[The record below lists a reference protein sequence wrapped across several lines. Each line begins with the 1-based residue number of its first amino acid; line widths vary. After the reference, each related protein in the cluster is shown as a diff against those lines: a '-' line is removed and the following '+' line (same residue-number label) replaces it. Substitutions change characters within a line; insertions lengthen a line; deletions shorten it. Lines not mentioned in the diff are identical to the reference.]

1 MDKAS
6 LDDMMVF
13 RLVVESGSF
22 TGAALAMDLPK
33 SNISRKVSRLE
44 KQLGARLLERSTRS
58 LRLTEVGQVYFQHC
72 SRIFEEMQSANQC
85 IEALTSTPR
94 GKLNIC
100 ASVSIGQNILAPRLA
115 TFQQQFPE
123 VELDLQL
130 LNRRIDLIEEGFDL
144 AIRVG
149 ELEDSALISKRL
161 FDVELHL
168 YASPRYLENSLHV
181 LKQPEDLLQHSCLY
195 MNANEEQLKWQLVA
209 NDEKQVVETK
219 PSFSSNDFS
228 TLRQLA
234 IDECGIAL
242 LPDYLCQQQIK
253 DKTLVRVLDTW
264 VGRKVNVNAVYPNR
278 KSMTPKLRAML
289 DFLAAVT

>member
-1 MDKAS
+1 MDKVS

-13 RLVVESGSF
+13 RLVVDSGSF

-44 KQLGARLLERSTRS
+44 NQLGARLLERSTRS

-72 SRIFEEMQSANQC
+72 SRILEEVQSANQC

-115 TFQQQFPE
+115 LFQQQFPE
-123 VELDLQL
+123 IELDLQL

-168 YASPRYLENSLHV
+168 YASPNYLAASPHA
-181 LKQPEDLLQHSCLY
+181 LKQPEDLLNHSCLH
-195 MNANEEQLKWQLVA
+195 MNANDEQLKWQLV
-209 NDEKQVVETK
+209 DGEKRQGIETK

-234 IDECGIAL
+234 IDDYGIAL
-242 LPDYLCQQQIK
+242 LPDYLCQQEVK

-289 DFLAAVT
+289 DFLAD

>member
-33 SNISRKVSRLE
+33 SNISRKISRLE
-44 KQLGARLLERSTRS
+44 KQLGVRLLERSTRA
-58 LRLTEVGQVYFQHC
+58 LGLTEVGQIYFQHC
-72 SRIFEEMQSANQC
+72 DRIFEEMQNANQC
-85 IEALTSTPR
+85 IEVLSSTPS
-94 GKLNIC
+94 GKLKIC

-115 TFQQQFPE
+115 KFQQLYPE
-123 VELDLQL
+123 IELDLQL

-161 FDVELHL
+161 FALELHL
-168 YASPRYLENSLHV
+168 YTSPSYLAASPHA
-181 LKQPEDLLQHSCLY
+181 LKQPEDLLNHSCLH
-195 MNANEEQLKWQLVA
+195 MNANEEVLKWQLMA
-209 NDEKQVVETK
+209 GDERQAIETK
-219 PSFSSNDFS
+219 ASFSSNDFF

-234 IDECGIAL
+234 VDDFGIAL
-242 LPDYLCQQQIK
+242 LPDYLCLQQVRGK
-253 DKTLVRVLDTW
+253 SLVRVLGAW
-264 VGRKVNVNAVYPNR
+264 VGRRIDVTAVYPNR

-289 DFLAAVT
+289 DFLVD

>member
-1 MDKAS
+1 MEKAS

-13 RLVVESGSF
+13 RLVVDSGSF

-33 SNISRKVSRLE
+33 SNISRKISRLE
-44 KQLGARLLERSTRS
+44 KQLGVRLLERSTRS
-58 LRLTEVGQVYFQHC
+58 LRLTEVGQIYFQHC

-85 IEALTSTPR
+85 IEVLSSTPS
-94 GKLNIC
+94 GKLKIC

-115 TFQQQFPE
+115 KFQQLYPE
-123 VELDLQL
+123 IELDLQL

-168 YASPRYLENSLHV
+168 YASPKYLAASSHI
-181 LKQPEDLLQHSCLY
+181 LKQPEDLLHHACLY
-195 MNANEEQLKWQLVA
+195 MNANDEILQWQLA
-209 NDEKQVVETK
+209 AGNKKQAIEIK
-219 PSFSSNDFS
+219 PSFSSNDFT
-228 TLRQLA
+228 TLRQLTV
-234 IDECGIAL
+234 DDYGIAL
-242 LPDYLCQQQIK
+242 LPDYLCQQQVK
-253 DKTLVRVLDTW
+253 DKSLVRVLDDW
-264 VGRKVNVNAVYPNR
+264 VGRRVKVNAVYPNR

-289 DFLAAVT
+289 DYLAE